1 MVYSAPAREYR
12 LLPLIWSMQDWL
24 ALMLFFRETGLE
36 SYALVRV
43 KLVLPLPTAT
53 SLTCT
58 LPLAST
64 FT

>member
-1 MVYSAPAREYR
+1 
-12 LLPLIWSMQDWL
+12 MQDWL
-24 ALMLFFRETGLE
+24 ALILFFRETGLE
-36 SYALVRV
+36 SSALVRV
-43 KLVLPLPTAT
+43 RLVLPLLTAT